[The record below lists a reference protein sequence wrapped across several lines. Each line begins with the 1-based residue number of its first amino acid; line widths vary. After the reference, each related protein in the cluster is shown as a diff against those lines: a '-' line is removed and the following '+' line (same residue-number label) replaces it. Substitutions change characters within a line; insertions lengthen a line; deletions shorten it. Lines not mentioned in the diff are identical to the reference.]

1 MFVATVSVIA
11 TSNGDHYM
19 DDKARK
25 QIIQEALKLTDA
37 DATSKAIATA
47 TGQSISLVNAWR
59 SGQRLPAA
67 GQVRKLAKYL
77 FPKNTERQ
85 RWLERSLDR
94 AREPQKA
101 TLLKELEQNSRTLR
115 LGSTSRSTYGRA
127 GLLDQFF
134 ARFCRLSALAYH
146 FIGRDEL
153 VDLKEQLEQDE
164 VDIGIGI
171 FATLDR
177 SMMIKFFTVPL
188 RVGLNAVVLENTLVR
203 TGMEIGKLRD
213 ALAPEELGATS
224 EPNLNITPVV
234 VQSDVGGIYASKTL
248 GFGESDLA
256 FPTNHH
262 YSSYGEKLIEE
273 ERHYAT
279 INIKKTPVAIV
290 DDITAI
296 YILLFLDK
304 RRIGARLVFPLSNE
318 LSAGGKKKWMP
329 EYLVSIAVK
338 RTNLEIVDYLRDAFR
353 LFLRTE
359 VQMISSFYA
368 DACIQF
374 ENLASEL
381 SVGNRSW
388 SQPGAGEDPNTA
400 TGISR
405 DRARA
410 WVEYTFGLTKNQ
422 LELHQDFELPWKPI
436 LQNSKRLYQQ
446 LSEGNS
452 PDTHAGAL
460 LEDRRESSKESAG
473 TARNART
480 RK

>member
-1 MFVATVSVIA
+1 
-11 TSNGDHYM
+11 M
-19 DDKARK
+19 DDNARK
-25 QIIQEALKLTDA
+25 QIIQQALKLTDA
-37 DATSKAIATA
+37 DATSKAISAA
-47 TGQSISLVNAWR
+47 TGQSVSLVNAWR

-77 FPKNTERQ
+77 FPKNSERQ
-85 RWLERSLDR
+85 RWLERSLDQ

-115 LGSTSRSTYGRA
+115 LGSASRSTYGRA

-134 ARFCRLSALAYH
+134 ARFCRLSALSYQ
-146 FIGRDEL
+146 FMGRDEL
-153 VDLKEQLEQDE
+153 VDLKQQLEQDE

-177 SMMIKFFTVPL
+177 SMMIKFFATPL
-188 RVGLNAVVLENTLVR
+188 RVGLNAVVLEDTLAR

-224 EPNLNITPVV
+224 EPNLNVVPVV
-234 VQSDVGGIYASKTL
+234 VPGDVGGVYAFKTL
-248 GFGESDLA
+248 GFGESDSA
-256 FPTNHH
+256 FPDSHH
-262 YSSYGEKLIEE
+262 YSSYGDKLIDE
-273 ERHYAT
+273 ERRYAK
-279 INIKKTPVAIV
+279 INVRKTPIALV

-296 YILLFLDK
+296 YVLLFLDK

-318 LSAGGKKKWMP
+318 QSAGGKKKWMP

-353 LFLRTE
+353 LYLRTE

-374 ENLASEL
+374 ENLAAEL
-381 SVGNRSW
+381 STGNHGLGHSDLNETED
-388 SQPGAGEDPNTA
+388 SSLGAN
-400 TGISR
+400 R

-422 LELHQDFELPWKPI
+422 LDLHQDFDLPWKPI
-436 LQNSKRLYQQ
+436 LRNGKRLYQERSRQ
-446 LSEGNS
+446 NTRGEAGS
-452 PDTHAGAL
+452 PISHA
-460 LEDRRESSKESAG
+460 E
-473 TARNART
+473 
-480 RK
+480 